1 MNPQFSSRL
10 RRIQPR
16 VTNEI
21 RRYRLQAGLTQ
32 RQLARQLGVRLSTYT
47 GWERG
52 NTCPSLPNIFKLA
65 KMLNT
70 LAEGLYPEFY
80 AARKETPVAAEAA

>member
-10 RRIQPR
+10 RRIQPK

-21 RRYRLQAGLTQ
+21 RRYRLQGGLTQ

-65 KMLNT
+65 RKLNT
-70 LAEGLYPEFY
+70 LAEGLYPDFY
-80 AARKETPVAAEAA
+80 VAQREKQVTAEAA